1 MNAVDQ
7 VQALER
13 LQQSLRPIRAQ
24 LFKHEVYRSIKTQ
37 DDLRIF
43 MEHHVFAVWDFMSLL
58 KTLQGRLTGVTIP
71 WFPQGDR
78 NARRLIN
85 EIVLEEESDEDG
97 EGGYISHFELYR
109 AAMDQCGANTSR
121 IDAFMGRLSQ
131 GQPVLE
137 VLATTGVPKAAQAFV
152 RTTWR
157 VIESGPTHS
166 IAAAFTLG
174 REDLIPN
181 MFRALVV
188 DLDKSFPGQWHRLR
202 YYLERHIHLDEQHH
216 APLALQMLAGLCGHD
231 EENWREAEKSARA
244 ALNARISLWDD
255 VLEEL
260 RGHEKQGLTSPHR

>member
-1 MNAVDQ
+1 MEQ

-13 LQQSLRPIRAQ
+13 LQQSLRPLRAQ

-37 DDLRIF
+37 DDLRTF

-58 KTLQGRLTGVTIP
+58 KVLQGRLTGVTVP

-97 EGGYISHFELYR
+97 EGGYLSHFELYR
-109 AAMDQCGANTSR
+109 AAMAQCGANTSGV
-121 IDAFMGRLSQ
+121 DAFMGRLNQ

-137 VLATTGVPKAAQAFV
+137 VLATTGVPMAAQAFV
-152 RTTWR
+152 RTTWGI
-157 VIESGPTHS
+157 IESGPTHS

-174 REDLIPN
+174 REDLIPS
-181 MFRALVV
+181 MFRALVI

-202 YYLERHIHLDEQHH
+202 YYLERHIQLDEEHH
-216 APLALQMLAGLCGHD
+216 APLALQMLAALCGTD
-231 EENWREAEKSARA
+231 QEKWREAEETARV
-244 ALNARISLWDD
+244 ALKARIALWDGI
-255 VLEEL
+255 L
-260 RGHEKQGLTSPHR
+260 RTNASPQRTPPHEASV